1 MIYLKVFNF
10 TERIKIISEKNLQF
24 EIHKQ
29 LTREKIYRNI
39 SIYQKLEFRSKKGK
53 KVEFKNKVEVFFFQN
68 SRFDR
73 KII

>member
-53 KVEFKNKVEVFFFQN
+53 K
-68 SRFDR
+68 SR
-73 KII
+73 I